1 MTSPRRGRVGGRG
14 ATVIGPEG
22 CGCVSGAGDGAF
34 RRDNRVGSGRTGCVE
49 PRDVVMVAPAIGIG
63 EMRGSRRGGATSDAL
78 NDILKFLTV
87 GLRRKGCVSGGAG
100 DVRESEKGELMADTL
115 MEICKWLAGGR
126 FLLLGAA
133 RGGVGEGVVE
143 DREALEKSL
152 RACWPWPWFWVALG
166 NVSDAADAG
175 AVVREGW
182 LGGRGC
188 VGGGG
193 GDGRSAVGWA

>member
-1 MTSPRRGRVGGRG
+1 
-14 ATVIGPEG
+14 
-22 CGCVSGAGDGAF
+22 
-34 RRDNRVGSGRTGCVE
+34 
-49 PRDVVMVAPAIGIG
+49 
-63 EMRGSRRGGATSDAL
+63 
-78 NDILKFLTV
+78 
-87 GLRRKGCVSGGAG
+87 
-100 DVRESEKGELMADTL
+100 MADTL

-133 RGGVGEGVVE
+133 RAGVVGEGVVE
-143 DREALEKSL
+143 DREALEESL